1 MASTRRR
8 SRAARLI
15 AVVVVL
21 SGLVIPQATATAP
34 PSPAPTVPAITVKL
48 DALADETRSLA
59 QRYNVAQAGVRLA
72 QMQADIATKS
82 ATQAQAAYE
91 AARHELV
98 HLTTA
103 EYEQGSLASVTAF
116 VTSSDQERYLEAM
129 DTLRMLASR
138 RADLIAQVSAV
149 RDRAASARDTAGSL
163 LAAAQ
168 TRRNSLG
175 AQRAKI
181 TAKAAMYTRLRATL
195 TLAERAGTTA
205 STSAAIVRWAASC
218 AKQEDAD
225 APSTGACGGLTGY
238 VNPMAYGQWTPSRT
252 DQGVDWNASRP
263 NPVVAIGDGIVTY
276 SKMDGTG
283 WPGGAFIAYGLTSG
297 NHAGLYIFVAESLTD
312 LVPVG
317 TVVKAGQRIATAIPG
332 GPETEWGFAAAP
344 GTSPVPATPYNGEP
358 DGTQTPGGKAFARF
372 LIELGAKPLQPP
384 GPGPDRP

>member
-1 MASTRRR
+1 MS
-8 SRAARLI
+8 
-15 AVVVVL
+15 
-21 SGLVIPQATATAP
+21 
-34 PSPAPTVPAITVKL
+34 AITAKL

-149 RDRAASARDTAGSL
+149 RIARPAAR
-163 LAAAQ
+163 
-168 TRRNSLG
+168 TRPGRYSPPRRLGAISLG

-195 TLAERAGTTA
+195 TLAERAGTAA

-218 AKQEDAD
+218 AKQADAD
-225 APSTGACGGLTGY
+225 APSTGPA
-238 VNPMAYGQWTPSRT
+238 
-252 DQGVDWNASRP
+252 
-263 NPVVAIGDGIVTY
+263 VA
-276 SKMDGTG
+276 
-283 WPGGAFIAYGLTSG
+283 
-297 NHAGLYIFVAESLTD
+297 
-312 LVPVG
+312 
-317 TVVKAGQRIATAIPG
+317 
-332 GPETEWGFAAAP
+332 
-344 GTSPVPATPYNGEP
+344 
-358 DGTQTPGGKAFARF
+358 
-372 LIELGAKPLQPP
+372 
-384 GPGPDRP
+384 